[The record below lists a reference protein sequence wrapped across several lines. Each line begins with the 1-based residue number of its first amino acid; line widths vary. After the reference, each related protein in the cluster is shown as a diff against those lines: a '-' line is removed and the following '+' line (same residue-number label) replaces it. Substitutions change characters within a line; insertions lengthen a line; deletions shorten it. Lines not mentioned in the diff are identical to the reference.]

1 MKFPYDNEQPW
12 RPQIRIE
19 LTSQNRLL
27 QKLLLM
33 QLLDGFEDKVIPVL
47 KPVYLAD
54 DYNIDTTKIRNSFWN
69 NQISNIVRT

>member
-1 MKFPYDNEQPW
+1 MNSPW
-12 RPQIRIE
+12 RPQIRFE

-33 QLLDGFEDKVIPVL
+33 QLLDGFKDKAIPVL

-54 DYNIDTTKIRNSFWN
+54 DYNIDTTKIRNNFWN
-69 NQISNIVRT
+69 N

>member
-1 MKFPYDNEQPW
+1 
-12 RPQIRIE
+12 
-19 LTSQNRLL
+19 
-27 QKLLLM
+27 M